1 MLEWFQRLL
10 NWLRQL
16 FWTQE
21 LEVTL
26 VGLQG
31 AGKTTFVNVLSSGSF
46 REDMIPTVGFNM
58 RRVQK
63 GRVTLKVWDIGGQPR
78 FRNMWERYCRNVN
91 AIVYMVDGADPSKIA
106 ESKEQL
112 HKLFEGQTH
121 AGATLQNI
129 PLLILGNKNDLD
141 NCLSKEELMDQL
153 QLEAIEGRE
162 VALYSISCKNQ
173 NNLDNTIS
181 WLIQRGKDQKQN
193 SGH

>member
-1 MLEWFQRLL
+1 MFAWFERLL

-16 FWTQE
+16 FWSQE

-31 AGKTTFVNVLSSGSF
+31 AGKTTFVNVLSSGQF

-58 RRVQK
+58 RKVHK

-91 AIVYMVDGADPSKIA
+91 AIVYMVDAADASKVDEA
-106 ESKEQL
+106 KEQL
-112 HKLFEGQTH
+112 HKLFTNQSH
-121 AGATLQNI
+121 QGATLSGI
-129 PLLILGNKNDLD
+129 PLLVLGNKNDLES
-141 NCLSKEELMDQL
+141 CLTREQL
-153 QLEAIEGRE
+153 QERLQLDTIEGRE

-173 NNLDNTIS
+173 NNLDNTIN
-181 WLIQRGKDQKQN
+181 WLISKGRDKN
-193 SGH
+193 

>member
-1 MLEWFQRLL
+1 MFAWFERLL

-16 FWTQE
+16 FWSQE

-91 AIVYMVDGADPSKIA
+91 AIVYMVDSAD
-106 ESKEQL
+106 ESKLEEAKLQL
-112 HKLFEGQTH
+112 HKLFQGQNHT
-121 AGATLQNI
+121 GATLQNI
-129 PLLILGNKNDLD
+129 PLLVLGNKNDLSE
-141 NCLSKEELMDQL
+141 CLTKEQLSEKL
-153 QLEAIEGRE
+153 QLDTIEGRE

-181 WLIQRGKDQKQN
+181 WLIQRGKDQKP
-193 SGH
+193 